1 MKYESAFSLQVIYV
15 FRINDAEHEGCL
27 KIGKTKLT
35 GNYPNPFI
43 LQPNSTE
50 LNEIAK
56 NRIDEYT
63 KTAAVHYDLLHT
75 ELSFFLQNG
84 SPSSFDDKQIHS
96 ILERSG
102 IKQKEF
108 KYSTANEWYITDL
121 ETVKN
126 AIKAAK
132 EGRDALNADE
142 KSIDK
147 NPILFRPE
155 QRDAIDSSVKKFQ
168 TKGTRM
174 LWNCKMRFGKTLSA
188 LQVVKEMKYKRTI
201 IVTHR
206 PVVDAGWYEDF
217 DKVFYDT
224 NYQYGSKN
232 KGESFDNL
240 ENSNKANPY
249 IYFASLQDL
258 RGSADVGGKYDKNNQ
273 IFKTKWDLVIIDEAH
288 EGTQTELGQN
298 VLKALTKKE
307 TCVINLSGTPF
318 NLVGDY
324 NDDEVVN
331 WTYVDEQKAKENW
344 DKEHPCEHNP
354 YGSLPKMNMCIY
366 DLGKVFDGYDASQ
379 GDLQFNFR
387 EFFKTW
393 TGNPAL
399 DQKAMPSSASIGQ
412 FVHED
417 DVKKFLDMMVKPD
430 PDTNYPF
437 STKQYRDIFRHTFW
451 VLPGVKEARAMSELL
466 KKHEVFGNYQI
477 VNVAGEGDEDSE
489 KEEALEAVNIAIGD
503 HPETTYTITLSCGR
517 LTTGVS
523 VKPWTAV
530 FMLYGSVKTKAQT
543 YMQTIFRVQTPA
555 VIGGQQKEECFVFD
569 FAPDRILTAL
579 DESVRA
585 TSLAKK
591 DKPGT
596 MKTVLSDEDKALLD
610 EFMRFCPVIAYDGSR
625 MVPYNVTLMLEHLKR
640 VQIERVVRNGFED
653 NALYNDDILM
663 NLDDADIND
672 FNGLKEILGSTKAQP
687 KMNDF
692 EINNQGLDGENT
704 SSKKEKPEKKSLTP
718 EQQAAKEEIQR
729 RKKQKQTAI
738 SILRGLSIRFPM
750 LIYGAEI
757 KDENV
762 GITLDNFTQYIDK
775 ESWAEFM
782 PQGIS
787 MQKFYSLRKYYD
799 PEVFNACGKRIRE
812 KARQADSLPPNERIR
827 KITAI
832 FNTFRNPDK
841 ETVLTPWRVVNMHMS
856 DTIGGYDFFDET
868 HTYPI
873 DEPRYVDQGKVTYR
887 IFEKEDPRILE
898 INSKSGLYPLY
909 VTYSAYRA
917 RLEQWASVGLIAD
930 PSKPTEE
937 ERIAVWDDVIS
948 HNIFVLCKTPMA
960 KQITKRTLVGF
971 RDVQVHAKFVPDL
984 VETLSKQEEREA
996 LIKKLQQ
1003 GKTFWKVKDNMIQ
1016 FDAIVGNPPYMV
1028 MDGGNNASATPVYN
1042 RFTNLGRDLNP
1053 NYLSMIMPAK
1063 WYNGGRNL
1071 DEFRKSMLHDKHIE
1085 LLHDYIDPHECFPTV
1100 DIAGGLCYFLWSRA
1114 YNGNCNFVSHFMGKI
1129 KSSMRD
1135 LSKDETFIRYSE
1147 ALTIIDKIK
1156 STTQRSAFFDTVVLP
1171 QRPFGL
1177 RTFVVPTDKGDIIL
1191 RYNKGKGPFESEK
1204 VTHNSHLIDKWK
1216 VMTSYRTNEHAGE
1229 TDKEGRKRILSTT
1242 EILEPKEVCTESYLI
1257 INSFD
1262 SKQEAENCYNY
1273 LKTKMVR
1280 FLISMI
1286 VSTQG
1291 LSQSSFALVPLQ
1303 DFTKSWTDEK
1313 LYAKYGIT
1321 KEEQEFIESLI
1332 KPME

>member
-188 LQVVKEMKYKRTI
+188 LQVVKEMKFKRTI

-217 DKVFYDT
+217 DKIFYDT

-318 NLVGDY
+318 NLVGEY
-324 NDDEVVN
+324 NEDEVVN

-344 DKEHPCEHNP
+344 DKDHPCEHNP

-379 GDLQFNFR
+379 GELQFNFR

-417 DVKKFLDMMVKPD
+417 DVKRFLDMMVKPD

-692 EINNQGLDGENT
+692 EINSQGLDGEIP
-704 SSKKEKPEKKSLTP
+704 SSKKDKPEKKPLTP
-718 EQQAAKEEIQR
+718 EQQAAKEELQR

-937 ERIAVWDDVIS
+937 ERIAVWDDVIT

-984 VETLSKQEEREA
+984 VESLSKQEKREA

-1003 GKTFWKVKDNMIQ
+1003 GKTFWKVKDNMIK
-1016 FDAIVGNPPYMV
+1016 FDAIVGNPPYQLTCEADNQNRNPPIYHKFVQLAKDLTPRYVSMV
-1028 MDGGNNASATPVYN
+1028 TPARWYTGTWKLDN
-1042 RFTNLGRDLNP
+1042 FPTT
-1053 NYLSMIMPAK
+1053 MIPDRRVK
-1063 WYNGGRNL
+1063 V
-1071 DEFRKSMLHDKHIE
+1071 
-1085 LLHDYIDPHECFPTV
+1085 LHDYPDESQCFSNV
-1100 DIAGGLCYFLWSRA
+1100 EIKGGVCYFLWDSSNCGPA
-1114 YNGNCNFVSHFMGKI
+1114 EIFTHTYNKI
-1129 KSSMRD
+1129 SYSTRY
-1135 LSKDETFIRYSE
+1135 LQNEWEPIFIRYSE
-1147 ALTIIDKIK
+1147 AVSIISKIK
-1156 STTQRSAFFDTVVLP
+1156 KFSEVSFSTIVSSQN
-1171 QRPFGL
+1171 PFGFNTAVHGNKTEKENCVPMYL
-1177 RTFVVPTDKGDIIL
+1177 KGRVIEYIEEEKIKNHKEWINQSKVLIPKAGEGGALPNKIIGKPFIAKHNSCCNGTFMVV
-1191 RYNKGKGPFESEK
+1191 GPFE
-1204 VTHNSHLIDKWK
+1204 
-1216 VMTSYRTNEHAGE
+1216 NE
-1229 TDKEGRKRILSTT
+1229 TQ
-1242 EILEPKEVCTESYLI
+1242 C
-1257 INSFD
+1257 
-1262 SKQEAENCYNY
+1262 QNCITYMQTR
-1273 LKTKMVR
+1273 LFR
-1280 FLISMI
+1280 FLIAI
-1286 VSTQG
+1286 KKVTQDMN
-1291 LSQSSFALVPLQ
+1291 SETCSFVPCQ
-1303 DFTKSWTDEK
+1303 DLNESWTDEK